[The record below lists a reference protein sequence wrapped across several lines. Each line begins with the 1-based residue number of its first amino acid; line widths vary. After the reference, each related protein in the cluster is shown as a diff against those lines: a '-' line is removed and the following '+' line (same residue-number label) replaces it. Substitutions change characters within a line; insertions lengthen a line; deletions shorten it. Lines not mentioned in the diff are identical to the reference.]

1 MTSPV
6 RRRAGALALS
16 ATLTLAALAGCAGDP
31 DTEPAAD
38 RTTAVE
44 SPSPT
49 ETGSPS
55 ETPAEGPA
63 ESPDSSDSS
72 GSGTVV
78 PVYFAG
84 SAARGT
90 ALFREFHR
98 VTGDPLTEAAALVDG
113 GTPDDPDYRTL
124 WPGVG
129 IASVQPTD
137 GLLVVEL
144 QGDAF
149 TTPPDGMT
157 RKDARLAIQ
166 QLVYTLQGV
175 QQERVPVQFLRSG
188 EPTTLFGVDVAEPVR
203 NADQLDVLGL
213 VNVTSPEQGATVSG
227 GTLKASG
234 VASSFEATVP
244 WEIRRGD
251 KTVLDGFA
259 TADGWMDKLYPWEA
273 AIDVSS
279 LAPGD
284 YTFVAMTDDPSGGA
298 EGAGPTEDS
307 KDFTVG

>member
-16 ATLTLAALAGCAGDP
+16 ATLTLAALAGCAGAPD

-44 SPSPT
+44 TPTPT
-49 ETGSPS
+49 ETSAPDETSG
-55 ETPAEGPA
+55 ETPAEGT
-63 ESPDSSDSS
+63 
-72 GSGTVV
+72 GSAGGGTAV

-84 SAARGT
+84 KTGGGT

-113 GTPDDPDYRTL
+113 GTPRDPDYRTL

-129 IASVQPTD
+129 IAGVQASD

-144 QGDAF
+144 EGDAF
-149 TTPPDGMT
+149 TSPPDGMT

-175 QQERVPVQFLRSG
+175 QQARVPVQFLRGG

-203 NADQLDVLGL
+203 NASQLEVMGL

-227 GTLKASG
+227 GTLEASG

-244 WEIRRGD
+244 WEVRQGE
-251 KTVLDGFA
+251 KKVLDGFA
-259 TADGWMDKLYPWEA
+259 TAEGWMDKLYPWEA
-273 AIDVSS
+273 RIDVSS

-298 EGAGPTEDS
+298 EGAGPTEDT
-307 KDFTVG
+307 KDFTLQ